1 MILKKVEIRFEKGE
15 AIRFISH
22 HDLMRALMRAVRR
35 SALPVRLTEGF
46 NPRPR
51 LIFPVALEVGVASLD
66 EVAEIELTQCLD
78 THEIQARLS
87 SALPPGL
94 TLKSVKDLP
103 PRRTARTVLRMVYRL
118 HLAETGTVLDPAA
131 LVTLM
136 AAPTLPYGRQRE
148 KTVQSVDL
156 RPALLALEIADGDLL
171 VTVKPTQQGTA
182 RPLEVLSLLLNQ
194 PLQNLK
200 HIRATKTVMEME
212 PETPLTDMELL
223 ERGLLMKKWLA
234 NPSAPSISGTP
245 RVADPMTAPEVLETA
260 EPDS

>member
-78 THEIQARLS
+78 TQEIQARLS

-94 TLKSVKDLP
+94 TLRSVKDLP
-103 PRRTARTVLRMVYRL
+103 PRRAARTVLKMVYRL
-118 HLAETGTVLDPAA
+118 HLAETATAVPPEA
-131 LVTLM
+131 LEKLM
-136 AAPTLPYGRQRE
+136 AATTLPFGRPRE
-148 KTVQSVDL
+148 KTVQNVDL

-171 VTVKPTQQGTA
+171 VTVMPTQQGTA

-194 PLQNLK
+194 PLENLK
-200 HIRATKTVMEME
+200 HIRTTKTVMEME
-212 PETPLTDMELL
+212 VSPPLSEMELN
-223 ERGLLMKKWLA
+223 ERRMLMQKWLA
-234 NPSAPSISGTP
+234 NPRAQI
-245 RVADPMTAPEVLETA
+245 DPQSNPETA
-260 EPDS
+260 EALEAAKPDL